1 MLVWE
6 LDPKTEKD
14 EEEEE
19 EEEEEGV
26 HRAAPQ
32 RRVPKGGS
40 GGSGRSGGHSPH
52 FLEAF
57 FSPLNS
63 GDFTPTPPRG
73 RAKQGRLHRD
83 SLLALL
89 RLCQHLNAGDTNRP
103 AVPPLQIL
111 GGGGRVMRCGVAT
124 YPELSPSVF
133 SCRSPCFFLPAC
145 LSLCGFTRQVS
156 PFLLPL
162 AEEKKCGGEK
172 TRQ

>member
-63 GDFTPTPPRG
+63 GDFTPKPPRG

-89 RLCQHLNAGDTNRP
+89 RLCQHLNAGDTNCP

-111 GGGGRVMRCGVAT
+111 GGGG
-124 YPELSPSVF
+124 E
-133 SCRSPCFFLPAC
+133 
-145 LSLCGFTRQVS
+145 
-156 PFLLPL
+156 
-162 AEEKKCGGEK
+162 
-172 TRQ
+172 